1 MGSAMDDDGE
11 KSDFYERK
19 ADELRATAGTM
30 RLASARPQLLTMA
43 RSFLRVAERI
53 KGKEQQRQAAD

>member
-1 MGSAMDDDGE
+1 VYGRVRRRAE

-19 ADELRATAGTM
+19 AEELRLAAEKM
-30 RLASARPQLLTMA
+30 RLASARLQLLTMA

-53 KGKEQQRQAAD
+53 RGKEQQRQAAD